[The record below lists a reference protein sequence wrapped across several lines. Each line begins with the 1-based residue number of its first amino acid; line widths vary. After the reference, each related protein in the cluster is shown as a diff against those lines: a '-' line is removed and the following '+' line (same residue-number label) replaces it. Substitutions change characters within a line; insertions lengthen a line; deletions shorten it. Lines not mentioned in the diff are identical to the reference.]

1 VKRKGSS
8 GFYPILMPFLLLLLA
23 FSACSPL
30 PDVAPSAAVLSPT
43 VPASSSP
50 TPTHIMPTATI
61 ISTETVKPTIT
72 KAPTITP
79 LPTAIVAEHRIGIRT
94 VDGVSEFYDR
104 ISGEK
109 FIPRGFNYVRLAPMI
124 GPNLWH
130 STLNPG
136 FYNPER
142 AESALQSMHTDGYN
156 VVRIFIDCCRQGS
169 NAGAPGRGISDTYIK
184 NVVDFMNRAKANEI
198 YVLMI
203 LDGTPAQGGYDE
215 LWRQCCEM
223 FDGDNLRYLT
233 TGGHAAKRRYDRDFI
248 KALLEAGAPTEWIFA
263 YDLTNEVSF
272 SVDKAPFT
280 LTSVTVMTANFA
292 EYDMSSAEEKQRMMD
307 ENLVFWIDQQRAA
320 ILDVDSTALVSAS
333 FPAINTGRTTVNPA
347 PAIYESS
354 ADFIDLHTYIGWGIT
369 LEQYMQRFG
378 LTSVPEKPILMG
390 EFGVTSRSFPDATA
404 AAAGLVK
411 WQAATCNYG
420 FDGWLMWTWDTD
432 ESSDL
437 YTATTD
443 QGQISQALSP
453 VFRPDPCKVGSLDSL
468 Q

>member
-1 VKRKGSS
+1 MQWVRSS
-8 GFYPILMPFLLLLLA
+8 RFCPNLMLVFSILLVL
-23 FSACSPL
+23 SACSSASQ
-30 PDVAPSAAVLSPT
+30 VTPSAEVPSPT
-43 VPASSSP
+43 IPASY
-50 TPTHIMPTATI
+50 TPMLTPIMPTSTI
-61 ISTETVKPTIT
+61 IPTVTIQPTIT
-72 KAPTITP
+72 AAPTITP
-79 LPTAIVAEHRIGIRT
+79 KPTTVVSEHRIGIRT

-104 ISGEK
+104 ASGEK

-142 AESALQSMHTDGYN
+142 AESALQSMHALGYN

-169 NAGAPGRGISDTYIK
+169 NAGAYGSGISDAYIE
-184 NVVDFMNRAKANEI
+184 NVVDFMDKAKGSEI

-215 LWRQCCEM
+215 LWRQCCET
-223 FDGDNLRYLT
+223 FDGDNLRYIT
-233 TGGHAAKRRYDRDFI
+233 MGGLAAKRRYDRDLI
-248 KALLEAGAPTEWIFA
+248 RALIEAGAPTDWIFA

-272 SVDKAPFT
+272 SVDKTPFT
-280 LTSVTVMTANFA
+280 LTSGTVITANFI

-307 ENLVFWIDQQRAA
+307 ENLVYWIDQQRDA
-320 ILDVDSTALVSAS
+320 ILDVDPTALVTVS

-369 LEQYMQRFG
+369 LEQYMLRFG
-378 LTSVPEKPILMG
+378 LTSIPQKPIIMG
-390 EFGVTSRSFPDATA
+390 EFGMTTRSFPDAA
-404 AAAGLVK
+404 AAAVGLVK
-411 WQAATCNYG
+411 WQAATCSYG

-437 YTATTD
+437 YTAITG

-453 VFRPDPCKVGSLDSL
+453 ISRPDACQVGTVDFIE
-468 Q
+468 